1 MRTVREA
8 AKESAKGNEAAKEA
22 AIDKEV
28 RLGRDRE
35 ETSEG
40 LKGRT
45 ARTAQELPRQVEETD
60 QAMSKRGKEWAR
72 IMEQANGHSAR
83 RDREVTRQDVAK
95 QGDSMMLRQ
104 RAIKEAEARER
115 EIRAKEVKEKEAME
129 REAAEACAELAKA
142 RAEMEKAKADAIESV
157 SNKFNTDSFEE
168 RANARS
174 EGHRTVGPS
183 PDPVI
188 PMNKPQPSA
197 DVKIHNDVKYV
208 RQERGPFAGKLVG
221 EKGELLTIDGENY
234 VECRILMRMEF

>member
-1 MRTVREA
+1 VLILF
-8 AKESAKGNEAAKEA
+8 S
-22 AIDKEV
+22 
-28 RLGRDRE
+28 RD
-35 ETSEG
+35 T
-40 LKGRT
+40 
-45 ARTAQELPRQVEETD
+45 
-60 QAMSKRGKEWAR
+60 
-72 IMEQANGHSAR
+72 AR
-83 RDREVTRQDVAK
+83 RDREVARQDDVAK
-95 QGDSMMLRQ
+95 QGDSMILRQ

-129 REAAEACAELAKA
+129 REAAEARAELTKA

-157 SNKFNTDSFEE
+157 SNKFNNTDSFEE

-174 EGHRTVGPS
+174 EGHRTVGPF

-234 VECRILMRMEF
+234 VECCILMRMEF